1 MLIKAVFFDLY
12 NDPGFLD
19 VFMEKVL
26 SFNLL
31 GRMTI
36 LDADLTGLAAP
47 IVCDGAHNAQA
58 SRYLAKKLENIG
70 SKKFIMFS
78 LFMIRTLLQFLNQL

>member
-1 MLIKAVFFDLY
+1 MRAVKVLIKAVFFDLY

-36 LDADLTGLAAP
+36 LMQ
-47 IVCDGAHNAQA
+47 I
-58 SRYLAKKLENIG
+58 
-70 SKKFIMFS
+70 
-78 LFMIRTLLQFLNQL
+78 